1 MDFLGKQKYLAYHN
15 LLENWYSVLLFRKR
29 KKIWFVEFIFI
40 LLHKEN
46 YSRISEGRGILA
58 ILLVIIF
65 CHFRAKKNNDI
76 LKFTLE
82 NDSFCNKKNLPFNSK
97 KVERSSGVTH
107 LRVKV
112 SRWPIKPGPTQPRP

>member
-1 MDFLGKQKYLAYHN
+1 MIFY
-15 LLENWYSVLLFRKR
+15 FIRKN
-29 KKIWFVEFIFI
+29 IPELV
-40 LLHKEN
+40 
-46 YSRISEGRGILA
+46 SEGAFGDSFGNNILP
-58 ILLVIIF
+58 F
-65 CHFRAKKNNDI
+65 PCKKNNDI